1 MDFDS
6 TKEILSTTIEYI
18 STEQLGN
25 DEKREMSIK
34 NESNVKVSFAKTNTS
49 LIDNGSQVS
58 NNDTF
63 NSENVDHLDNP
74 ILAQKFKTSNL
85 VDTGFVTQG
94 REEFDQVKKIFS
106 TKQDNINS
114 EHSGKH
120 EQDGLKI
127 ETESNLQSSLDQ
139 SNTVVNENYT
149 QILNTGIADSDNV
162 KNSILGQDFQ
172 ELTFNHI
179 DDVNSTQVTEDSE
192 SDRQKHKMEGMV
204 NKFSK

>member
-1 MDFDS
+1 MLCLIRCYLSDFSETDFDS

-85 VDTGFVTQG
+85 VDTGFATQG

-120 EQDGLKI
+120 EQDGL
-127 ETESNLQSSLDQ
+127 
-139 SNTVVNENYT
+139 
-149 QILNTGIADSDNV
+149 
-162 KNSILGQDFQ
+162 
-172 ELTFNHI
+172 
-179 DDVNSTQVTEDSE
+179 
-192 SDRQKHKMEGMV
+192 
-204 NKFSK
+204 